1 MSMLSKSRLGVCQLK
16 LECGGSKAERYYE
29 TEDAVGREEGS
40 LTDICTHDE
49 GKEIA
54 RGEARATTRR
64 GLLGISLVV
73 ITFTSEVGRFSHH
86 RLRPARST
94 RGLTIFPLLQ
104 SSQAR
109 QRSAKHRVESA
120 WFNPLGAKYI
130 DAYIILSALVT

>member
-54 RGEARATTRR
+54 RGEARATAGR
-64 GLLGISLVV
+64 GLLRISLVV
-73 ITFTSEVGRFSHH
+73 ITFTSEVGCFSHH

-94 RGLTIFPLLQ
+94 RGLTISPLPLLAKPGNGQ
-104 SSQAR
+104 RNTGLSQ
-109 QRSAKHRVESA
+109 
-120 WFNPLGAKYI
+120 LGSTLSGPN
-130 DAYIILSALVT
+130 ILMPT